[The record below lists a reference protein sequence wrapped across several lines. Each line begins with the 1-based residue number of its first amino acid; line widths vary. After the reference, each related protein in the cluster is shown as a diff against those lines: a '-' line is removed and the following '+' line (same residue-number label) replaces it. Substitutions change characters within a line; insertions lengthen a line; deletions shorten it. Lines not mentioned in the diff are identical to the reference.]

1 MSEEEKI
8 VEQETENTEQNDVTE
23 VVIRVP
29 SKLRRVLHSIKEVTQ
44 SLFTGEIIINQTM
57 SKGYDYLFYMALLFL
72 VSIITL
78 FSSLHQQ
85 IKVNQLETE
94 VQLLHEK
101 SIRMQEQ
108 RVKAT
113 THSAIVNAL
122 KARGIELY
130 DTIEPVT
137 IIEKE

>member
-1 MSEEEKI
+1 MSTEDRIEQ
-8 VEQETENTEQNDVTE
+8 VEAEAPEQDVTE

-29 SKLRRVLHSIKEVTQ
+29 SKLKRGLNSIKEVVQ

-85 IKVNQLETE
+85 IKANQLESE
-94 VQLLHEK
+94 VLLLHEK
-101 SIRMQEQ
+101 AVRMQEQ

-122 KARGIELY
+122 EARGIKLY

-137 IIEKE
+137 IIEEE

>member
-1 MSEEEKI
+1 MDKY
-8 VEQETENTEQNDVTE
+8 QDTEQQNVDAPEQDMTE

-29 SKLRRVLHSIKEVTQ
+29 SKLKRFMSSTKEVIQ
-44 SLFTGEIIINQTM
+44 SLFTGEIIVNQTM
-57 SKGYDYLFYMALLFL
+57 SKGYDYLFYLALLFL

-94 VQLLHEK
+94 VTLLHEK
-101 SIRMQEQ
+101 AIRMQEQ
-108 RVKAT
+108 RIKAT

-122 KARGIELY
+122 EQRGIELY
-130 DTIEPVT
+130 DAIEPVT
-137 IIEKE
+137 IIDKK

>member
-1 MSEEEKI
+1 MSTEERIEQ
-8 VEQETENTEQNDVTE
+8 VEAEAPEQDVTE

-29 SKLRRVLHSIKEVTQ
+29 SKLKRGLNSVKEVVQ

-85 IKVNQLETE
+85 IKANQLESE
-94 VQLLHEK
+94 VILLHEK
-101 SIRMQEQ
+101 AVRMQEQ

-122 KARGIELY
+122 EARGIELY

-137 IIEKE
+137 IIEEE